1 MSEQGAEYSILLV
14 LEDPT
19 QSSIYAQ
26 ALQRRGYR
34 VWTANDG
41 EEGLAKLRA
50 LKPSLAVLD
59 ALLPSRDGFVICEHV
74 KADPTLAGIPII
86 LLSPFDVEAVKP
98 LRENG
103 FGLVDAFLSADL
115 VLQKPVPV
123 EQLLEY
129 VERIREGRPALPS
142 LLAEEPR
149 QTVLL
154 IDDDRLNTKLLEVTL
169 TDAGFRVVTALTGK
183 EGLRLFEQE
192 QPDLVMLDMLMSD
205 LHGLSVLTSLKRRV
219 PALPVII
226 MTAHGSEEM
235 AVEAMKLG
243 ASDYLVKPL
252 HYQRV
257 ASVVREHIE
266 KSRLRATE
274 ERLTHQLRESSLQL
288 MRRVAELEQARRKL
302 EQAHAE
308 LEEAGRL
315 KTEFISMVS
324 HELRTPLTN
333 IQGYV
338 ELLLDE
344 TDGPINDTQ
353 REYLEIV
360 LDNCKRLIAIA
371 NDLLDI
377 SRIEAG
383 NLRLTKTRLRLQE
396 LVDEAV
402 RSLYPQFQAKNL
414 RLTLDLAPQPLW
426 IWADRERMIQVLNNL
441 LSNACKYTPAG
452 GSVTV
457 RAFPDNGR
465 ALVEVSDTGIGIP
478 EQDLERIFEKFYRAE
493 NSRQEATYGT
503 GLGLPIAKSLVELH
517 DGSISVTSKLGKGST
532 FRVQLPLLEG

>member
-1 MSEQGAEYSILLV
+1 MPAEEAEYSILLV
-14 LEDPT
+14 LEDST
-19 QSSIYAQ
+19 QGSIYAQ
-26 ALQRRGYR
+26 ALQRRGYQ
-34 VWTANDG
+34 VWMANDG
-41 EEGLAKLRA
+41 EEGLERLRTR
-50 LKPSLAVLD
+50 KPSLAILD
-59 ALLPSRDGFVICEHV
+59 ALLPKRDGFVICEHA
-74 KADPTLAGIPII
+74 KADPSLAGISII
-86 LLSPFDVEAVKP
+86 LLSPFDVDAVKP

-103 FGLVDAFLSADL
+103 LVLTDAFFSADL

-123 EQLLEY
+123 EQLLEV
-129 VERIREGRPALPS
+129 VERVREGQPAAS
-142 LLAEEPR
+142 LLPPEEPKH
-149 QTVLL
+149 TVLL

-169 TDAGFRVVTALTGK
+169 ADAGFRVMTALSGK
-183 EGLRLFEQE
+183 EGLQLFRRE

-205 LHGLSVLTSLKRRV
+205 LHGLSVLTTLKRRA

-257 ASVVREHIE
+257 AAVVREHIE

-288 MRRVAELEQARRKL
+288 MRRVAELELARRRL

-344 TDGPINDTQ
+344 TDGPITDTQ

-383 NLRLTKTRLRLQE
+383 NLRLSKTRLRLQE
-396 LVDEAV
+396 LVEEAV
-402 RSLYPQFQAKNL
+402 RSWYPQFQAKNL
-414 RLTLDLAPQPLW
+414 QLSLDLTPQPLW
-426 IWADRERMIQVLNNL
+426 IWADWERMLQVLNNL

-457 RAFPDNGR
+457 RVYPSNDK
-465 ALVEVSDTGIGIP
+465 ALVEVIDTGIGIP

-493 NSRQEATYGT
+493 SSRQEATYGT

-517 DGSISVTSKLGKGST
+517 DGSISVTSKLSQGST
-532 FRVQLPLLEG
+532 FTVQLPLLKG

>member
-1 MSEQGAEYSILLV
+1 MPAQEAEYSILLV

-19 QSSIYAQ
+19 QGSVYAQ
-26 ALQRRGYR
+26 ALQHLGCR
-34 VWTANDG
+34 VWMANDG
-41 EEGLAKLRA
+41 EEGLTKFRA
-50 LKPSLAVLD
+50 LKPSLVILD
-59 ALLPSRDGFVICEHV
+59 ALLPKRDGFVICEHA
-74 KADPTLAGIPII
+74 KADPSLAGIPII
-86 LLSPFDVEAVKP
+86 LLSPFDIGAVRP

-103 FGLVDAFLSADL
+103 LGLADAFLSADL
-115 VLQKPVPV
+115 VLQKPVSV
-123 EQLLEY
+123 EQLVEF
-129 VERIREGRPALPS
+129 VERIREGQPAGPLLPP
-142 LLAEEPR
+142 EEPKHS
-149 QTVLL
+149 VLL

-169 TDAGFRVVTALTGK
+169 TDAGFRVMSALSGK
-183 EGLRLFEQE
+183 EGLRLFRQE

-205 LHGLSVLTSLKRRV
+205 LHGLSVLKALKRQA

-226 MTAHGSEEM
+226 MTAHGSEEV

-257 ASVVREHIE
+257 AAVVREHIE

-288 MRRVAELEQARRKL
+288 MRRVAELELARRKL

-344 TDGPINDTQ
+344 ADGPINDTQ
-353 REYLEIV
+353 REYLEIT

-383 NLRLTKTRLRLQE
+383 NLRLNKTRLRLQE

-402 RSLYPQFQAKNL
+402 RSLHPQFQAKNL
-414 RLTLDLAPQPLW
+414 RLSLDLAVQPLW
-426 IWADRERMIQVLNNL
+426 IWADRERVIQVLNNL

-452 GSVTV
+452 GSVIA
-457 RAFPDNGR
+457 RAYPSNGK
-465 ALVEVSDTGIGIP
+465 ALVEVIDTGIGIP

-493 NSRQEATYGT
+493 NSRQEATHGT

-517 DGSISVTSKLGKGST
+517 DGSIAVTSKLGKGST
-532 FRVQLPLLEG
+532 FTVQLPLLES